1 MPCHQRCP
9 WDVTALWVV
18 PEGQEPCSA
27 RVGSREFCPC
37 ETSRGP
43 SMEEPPGA
51 ASLPGWLGRSSPG
64 AVSLLPGLSLSPP
77 RLGAQSGQCVQ
88 PAPSAGGFPPAP
100 ASAALGSA
108 PPSQT
113 QARYCEVTLA
123 RLGASWKGCW
133 LCGVGE
139 GGHPSLGGQRVLPR
153 IHPGMFSLQPLQ
165 SLHPA
170 WHLPAA
176 RLGGHRSV
184 KIVPLLTPRAEL

>member
-1 MPCHQRCP
+1 M
-9 WDVTALWVV
+9 
-18 PEGQEPCSA
+18 E
-27 RVGSREFCPC
+27 SREFCPC

-51 ASLPGWLGRSSPG
+51 ASLPGWVRSSSPR
-64 AVSLLPGLSLSPP
+64 AVSLLLGLSLSPP

-123 RLGASWKGCW
+123 RLRASRKGCW
-133 LCGVGE
+133 LCGVGGRRSPQP
-139 GGHPSLGGQRVLPR
+139 GGTAFPAPNPSHCKRDV
-153 IHPGMFSLQPLQ
+153 
-165 SLHPA
+165 
-170 WHLPAA
+170 
-176 RLGGHRSV
+176 
-184 KIVPLLTPRAEL
+184 LTPASAEPPPCLAPSSSEAWRAQNSENCPIADPKG